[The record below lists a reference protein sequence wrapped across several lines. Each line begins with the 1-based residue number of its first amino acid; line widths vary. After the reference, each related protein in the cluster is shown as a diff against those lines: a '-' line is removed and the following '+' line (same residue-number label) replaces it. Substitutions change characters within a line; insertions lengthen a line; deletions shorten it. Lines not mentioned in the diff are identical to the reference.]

1 MTLNDL
7 IEETGWTLVTEAA
20 DLEKEIEGAYCGDLL
35 SWVMG
40 NGEPGQAWITVQIHM
55 NAVAVAKLREFSC
68 IILAD
73 NAAITEDVIAKA
85 EEEDLAI
92 IESAIPV
99 FETAKALVELGI

>member
-1 MTLNDL
+1 MTITEL
-7 IEETGWTLVTEAA
+7 IEETGFTLATKNVETET
-20 DLEKEIEGAYCGDLL
+20 EIEGAYCGDLL

-40 NGEPGQAWITVQIHM
+40 NGEPGQAWITVQVHM

-73 NAAITEDVIAKA
+73 DASITEEVIARA
-85 EEEDLAI
+85 EEENLAV
-92 IESAIPV
+92 IESHIPM

>member
-1 MTLNDL
+1 MTITEL
-7 IEETGWTLVTEAA
+7 IEETGFTLATKNVETET
-20 DLEKEIEGAYCGDLL
+20 KIEGAYCGDLL

-40 NGEPGQAWITVQIHM
+40 NGEPGQAWITVQVHM

-73 NAAITEDVIAKA
+73 DASITEEVIAKA
-85 EEEDLAI
+85 EEENLAV
-92 IESAIPV
+92 IESHIPM

>member
-1 MTLNDL
+1 MTITEL
-7 IEETGWTLVTEAA
+7 IEETGFTLATQNVETET
-20 DLEKEIEGAYCGDLL
+20 EIEGAYCGDLL

-40 NGEPGQAWITVQIHM
+40 NGEPGQAWITVQVHM

-73 NAAITEDVIAKA
+73 DASITEEVIAKA
-85 EEEDLAI
+85 EEENLAV
-92 IESAIPV
+92 IESHIPM

>member
-1 MTLNDL
+1 MTLNEL
-7 IEETGWTLVTEAA
+7 LEETGWTLATEGA

-55 NAVAVAKLREFSC
+55 NSIAVAKLREFSC
-68 IILAD
+68 VILAD
-73 NAAITEDVIAKA
+73 NAALTEEVSARA

-92 IESAIPV
+92 IESHIPV